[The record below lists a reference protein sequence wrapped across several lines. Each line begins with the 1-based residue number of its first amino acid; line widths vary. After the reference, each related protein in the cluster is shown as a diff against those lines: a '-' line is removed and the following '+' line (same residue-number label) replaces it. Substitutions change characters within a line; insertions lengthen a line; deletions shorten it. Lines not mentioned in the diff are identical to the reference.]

1 MEYIHYKKI
10 GDTRYLSGE
19 EATIEECNEAY
30 ISGKLAET
38 LYCKRLHKD
47 VTIRGRSIMR
57 EEDYTDTVIDCF
69 AGMESL

>member
-10 GDTRYLSGE
+10 GDQHYLSGE
-19 EATIEECNEAY
+19 PATIEECNEAY
-30 ISGKLAET
+30 FSGKLSET
-38 LYCKRLHKD
+38 LFCKRLHKD

-57 EEDYTDTVIDCF
+57 EEDYDDTVIDCF